1 MISRK
6 KAKLESALKNS
17 GLTKKEIK
25 QMIDKLKNEETRDDN
40 FDNYYDAVMYEI
52 SEYEEWIPS
61 TMTCAGM
68 NSIHFYIAN
77 SAKAEY
83 CTTFAC
89 QLVYMCV
96 TGVISQVSSII

>member
-6 KAKLESALKNS
+6 KTKLQSALKNS

-40 FDNYYDAVMYEI
+40 FDNYYDAVMDEI
-52 SEYEEWIPS
+52 SEREEWIPS

-68 NSIHFYIAN
+68 NCSI
-77 SAKAEY
+77 
-83 CTTFAC
+83 
-89 QLVYMCV
+89 Q
-96 TGVISQVSSII
+96 Q

>member
-6 KAKLESALKNS
+6 KTKLQSALKNS

-25 QMIDKLKNEETRDDN
+25 QMIDNLKNAEIRDQTYDDI
-40 FDNYYDAVMYEI
+40 DNYYDAVMYEI
-52 SEYEEWIPS
+52 SEQEEWIPS

-77 SAKAEY
+77 SAKVEY
-83 CTTFAC
+83 CATFAC
-89 QLVYMCV
+89 
-96 TGVISQVSSII
+96 